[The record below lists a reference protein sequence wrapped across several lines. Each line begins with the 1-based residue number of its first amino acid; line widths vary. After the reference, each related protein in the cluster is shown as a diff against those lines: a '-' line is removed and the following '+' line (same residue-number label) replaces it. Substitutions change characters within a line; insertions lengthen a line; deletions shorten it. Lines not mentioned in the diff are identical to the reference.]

1 MTMILGLEIPDESFI
16 SSPIGVLTVLCG
28 VGAFFF
34 LLEERTKWKLFNYF
48 PPLIFIYAVPAILS
62 NTGVITNSSVVVLT
76 NSSAV
81 YHWMDDAVL
90 PMFLIIMLLK
100 VDIASTI
107 RIMGRGIFVMLLG
120 TVGVVIGAPIAFW
133 LVRDKLP
140 ESLDAWKTFGTL
152 AGSWIGGTGNMM
164 AMKKM
169 YETSPEGYGL
179 AMLGDN
185 LVYII
190 WLPILLGSKSFAK
203 FFNRFTRVDEKR
215 IAKLE
220 SLQIEDKGEQQQ
232 VKMRHFLYL
241 LFLGFACT
249 CAAGFISERL
259 PEFKPVF
266 TNSTWEI
273 LLITTMGL
281 LLSLT
286 PARRIPASHELAMAL
301 VYIFVA
307 RIGAEADLSK
317 LTWSA
322 GWFILACYIWIAI
335 HGAFCV
341 LGAYLLRVD
350 IHSVAIASA
359 ANIGG
364 AASAPV
370 VASGHNEKLVPV
382 SILMALI
389 GYAVGNYG
397 AIAAAWLCYRVS
409 CY

>member
-1 MTMILGLEIPDESFI
+1 MDDSYI
-16 SSPIGVLTVLCG
+16 SSPVGVLTILCG

-48 PPLIFIYAVPAILS
+48 PPLIFIYAIPAVMS
-62 NTGVITNSSVVVLT
+62 NTGILTRTSPVYDWLSST
-76 NSSAV
+76 
-81 YHWMDDAVL
+81 VL

-100 VDIASTI
+100 VDVASTVK
-107 RIMGRGIFVMLLG
+107 IMGRGIFVMLFG
-120 TVGVVIGAPIAFW
+120 TVGVVLGAPIAFL
-133 LVRDKLP
+133 LVKNKLP
-140 ESLDAWKTFGTL
+140 EDVWKAFGTL
-152 AGSWIGGTGNMM
+152 AGSWIGGTGNM
-164 AMKKM
+164 AAVS
-169 YETSPEGYGL
+169 EGLNTSGQGFGL
-179 AMLGDN
+179 AVLGDN

-215 IAKLE
+215 IRMLE
-220 SLQIEDKGEQQQ
+220 MSQTQKGPQQT

-241 LFLGFACT
+241 LVLGFVCT
-249 CAAGFISERL
+249 WAAEIFSGKL
-259 PEFKPVF
+259 PELKPIL
-266 TNSTWEI
+266 TASAWKI

-307 RIGAEADLSK
+307 NMGAKADVSGLAG
-317 LTWSA
+317 SA
-322 GWFILACYIWIAI
+322 GWFILACYLWIAV

-350 IHSVAIASA
+350 VHSTAIASA

-370 VASGHNEKLVPV
+370 VASHHNKKLVPI
-382 SILMALI
+382 SILMALL
-389 GYAVGNYG
+389 GYAIGNYG
-397 AIAAAWLCYRVS
+397 ALLTAWLCYLLS
-409 CY
+409 G